1 MLLIIVCADLMS
13 KMRKAGNKMEDSRYS
28 KIGKVYNGFS
38 TFQLKSLLIKND
50 AGDWGTEPNENAV
63 GIIRSTNFNNNGKL
77 DLSDIAYRT
86 LSPQKLEEKRLSS
99 SDILVERS
107 GGSDTQPVG
116 RVGYVT
122 DEITDKK
129 LAFANFIQRISL
141 DETVDA
147 KFVYYCLQQMYEMGI
162 TASMQFQTTGI
173 RNLDWKFYLK
183 TYLPKPTKEDQT
195 TIANILSK
203 VDETIAS
210 VQNSIFAAERL
221 KKSLMQ
227 NLLTGKMKPDGTYRT
242 PDEFYIDEKFGKVPI
257 GWEVKSIDEIS
268 DFVQYGLNISSS
280 DNGQI
285 PMLRMNNIVNGEM
298 SDSPLVY
305 VNLNDQLLQQYE
317 LEAGDILFNRT
328 NSMDLVGKVGVFRL
342 MGKYVFASYLIR
354 VRVSKENNPY
364 YINLALNSYPIQ
376 CSLRSKAT
384 PAVSQA
390 NINSKS
396 LRHTQIF
403 KPKKKDEQDL
413 VMSKI
418 EEVEHVILQKND
430 KVKKLEQLKKSL
442 MQNLLTGK
450 IKIDKDI

>member
-1 MLLIIVCADLMS
+1 MKGKANNKFSNLPTGWDVKTVEQIFDFYPTASYSRDKMFDDYNPTAIGYIHYGDIHTKYNLILDVLNTKIPYISEELKKDFEYIKEGDLILSDTSEDYEGVGKCIEILNVGSNKIISGLHTLMLRQKGNDLIDGFKGYLFSGEYVRNSLLRIVT
-13 KMRKAGNKMEDSRYS
+13 G
-28 KIGKVYNGFS
+28 IKVYS
-38 TFQLKSLLIKND
+38 IAKAMLAK
-50 AGDWGTEPNENAV
+50 V
-63 GIIRSTNFNNNGKL
+63 
-77 DLSDIAYRT
+77 DLPIPSIQE
-86 LSPQKLEEKRLSS
+86 QK
-99 SDILVERS
+99 
-107 GGSDTQPVG
+107 
-116 RVGYVT
+116 
-122 DEITDKK
+122 EIT
-129 LAFANFIQRISL
+129 
-141 DETVDA
+141 
-147 KFVYYCLQQMYEMGI
+147 
-162 TASMQFQTTGI
+162 
-173 RNLDWKFYLK
+173 
-183 TYLPKPTKEDQT
+183 
-195 TIANILSK
+195 NILSK
-203 VDETIAS
+203 VDEAIAS
-210 VQNSIFAAERL
+210 VQNSIAAAERL

-227 NLLTGKMKPDGTYRT
+227 NLLTGKMKPDGTFRT
-242 PDEFYIDEKFGKVPI
+242 PDEFYIDEKFGKVPV

-413 VMSKI
+413 VISKI
-418 EEVEHVILQKND
+418 EEVEHVILQKKD

>member
-1 MLLIIVCADLMS
+1 MMKGKANNKFSNLPTGWDVKTVEQIFDFYPTASYSRDKMFDDYNPTAIGYIHYGDIHTKYNLILDVLNTKIPYISEELKKDFEYIKEGDLILSDTSEDYEGVGKCIEILNVGSNKIISGLHTLMLRQKGNDLIDGFKGYLFSGEYVRNSLLRIVT
-13 KMRKAGNKMEDSRYS
+13 G
-28 KIGKVYNGFS
+28 IKVYS
-38 TFQLKSLLIKND
+38 IAKAMLAK
-50 AGDWGTEPNENAV
+50 V
-63 GIIRSTNFNNNGKL
+63 
-77 DLSDIAYRT
+77 DLPIPSIQE
-86 LSPQKLEEKRLSS
+86 QK
-99 SDILVERS
+99 
-107 GGSDTQPVG
+107 
-116 RVGYVT
+116 
-122 DEITDKK
+122 EIT
-129 LAFANFIQRISL
+129 
-141 DETVDA
+141 
-147 KFVYYCLQQMYEMGI
+147 
-162 TASMQFQTTGI
+162 
-173 RNLDWKFYLK
+173 
-183 TYLPKPTKEDQT
+183 
-195 TIANILSK
+195 NILSK
-203 VDETIAS
+203 VDEAIAS
-210 VQNSIFAAERL
+210 VQNSIAAAERL

-227 NLLTGKMKPDGTYRT
+227 NLLTGKMKPDGTFRT
-242 PDEFYIDEKFGKVPI
+242 PDEFYIDEKFGKVPV

-418 EEVEHVILQKND
+418 EEVEHVILQKKD

>member
-1 MLLIIVCADLMS
+1 MEGWKEMRIGDLFDI
-13 KMRKAGNKMEDSRYS
+13 KAGGDLKEENYSPCRTDHARWAIYANSLENKGLYGYTSQPRFR
-28 KIGKVYNGFS
+28 G
-38 TFQLKSLLIKND
+38 
-50 AGDWGTEPNENAV
+50 NAV
-63 GIIRSTNFNNNGKL
+63 TITGRGEVGHAEFRDEDFDAIV
-77 DLSDIAYRT
+77 
-86 LSPQKLEEKRLSS
+86 RL
-99 SDILVERS
+99 LV
-107 GGSDTQPVG
+107 
-116 RVGYVT
+116 
-122 DEITDKK
+122 
-129 LAFANFIQRISL
+129 L
-141 DETVDA
+141 
-147 KFVYYCLQQMYEMGI
+147 
-162 TASMQFQTTGI
+162 
-173 RNLDWKFYLK
+173 
-183 TYLPKPTKEDQT
+183 LPKIDVDCRYITYYINSLVHFPKESTGVPQLTAPKVKRIKINLPQFKAEQT
-195 TIANILSK
+195 AIANILSK
-203 VDETIAS
+203 VDEAITS
-210 VQNSIFAAERL
+210 VQNSIAAAERL

-354 VRVSKENNPY
+354 VRVLKENNPY

>member
-1 MLLIIVCADLMS
+1 MEAWMQKRIGDLFDV
-13 KMRKAGNKMEDSRYS
+13 KAGGDLQEAYYSSYPTAEAQWPIYANSLENKGLYGYTSRPR
-28 KIGKVYNGFS
+28 FS
-38 TFQLKSLLIKND
+38 
-50 AGDWGTEPNENAV
+50 GNAV
-63 GIIRSTNFNNNGKL
+63 TITGRGDIGHAEFRL
-77 DLSDIAYRT
+77 DAFDAIV
-86 LSPQKLEEKRLSS
+86 RL
-99 SDILVERS
+99 LV
-107 GGSDTQPVG
+107 
-116 RVGYVT
+116 
-122 DEITDKK
+122 
-129 LAFANFIQRISL
+129 L
-141 DETVDA
+141 
-147 KFVYYCLQQMYEMGI
+147 
-162 TASMQFQTTGI
+162 
-173 RNLDWKFYLK
+173 
-183 TYLPKPTKEDQT
+183 LPKAEVDCRYITYYINSHVHFPKESTGVPQLTAPKVKRIKINLPQSKEEQT
-195 TIANILSK
+195 AIANILSK
-203 VDETIAS
+203 VDEVIAS
-210 VQNSIFAAERL
+210 VQNSIAAAERL

-227 NLLTGKMKPDGTYRT
+227 NLLTGKMKPDGTFRT
-242 PDEFYIDEKFGKVPI
+242 PEEFYIDEKFGKVPV

-376 CSLRSKAT
+376 CLLRSKAT

>member
-1 MLLIIVCADLMS
+1 MESRVNNKYSHLPAGWEVKTVEQVFDFYPTASYSRDKMFKDNNPSAIGYIHYGDIHTKYNLILDVPNTEIPYISEELKKDFEYIKEGDLILSDTSEDYDGVGKCIEILNVGSNTIISGLHTLMLRPKGNDLIDGFKGYLFSGEYVRNSLLRIVT
-13 KMRKAGNKMEDSRYS
+13 G
-28 KIGKVYNGFS
+28 IKVYS
-38 TFQLKSLLIKND
+38 
-50 AGDWGTEPNENAV
+50 
-63 GIIRSTNFNNNGKL
+63 
-77 DLSDIAYRT
+77 IAKAM
-86 LSPQKLEEKRLSS
+86 LAKVNLPIPSIQEQK
-99 SDILVERS
+99 
-107 GGSDTQPVG
+107 
-116 RVGYVT
+116 
-122 DEITDKK
+122 EIT
-129 LAFANFIQRISL
+129 S
-141 DETVDA
+141 V
-147 KFVYYCLQQMYEMGI
+147 
-162 TASMQFQTTGI
+162 
-173 RNLDWKFYLK
+173 
-183 TYLPKPTKEDQT
+183 
-195 TIANILSK
+195 LSK
-203 VDETIAS
+203 VDKAIAS
-210 VQNSIFAAERL
+210 VQNSIAAAERL

-227 NLLTGKMKPDGTYRT
+227 NVLTGKMKPDGTFRT
-242 PDEFYIDEKFGKVPI
+242 PEEFYIDEKFGKVPI